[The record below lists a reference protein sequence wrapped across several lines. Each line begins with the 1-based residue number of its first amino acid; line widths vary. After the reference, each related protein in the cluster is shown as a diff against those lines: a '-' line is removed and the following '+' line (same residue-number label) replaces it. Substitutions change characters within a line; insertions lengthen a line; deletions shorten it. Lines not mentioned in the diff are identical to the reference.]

1 MSSWFQ
7 DQPHLLPEGKED
19 DAAALGCS
27 VAQYVLWLAS
37 VTPESASC
45 MRTRDAFRLATF
57 KPHFVR
63 KFIDYISPN
72 LIYLQKCL
80 DGVYEK
86 GWPILAIF
94 CDFLQMKSFKITILT
109 CFGCWQCPRIVRFN
123 CRFDCGDFNAGHLL
137 LNSYGQIL
145 HLEISFFLKMPIDEW

>member
-86 GWPILAIF
+86 GWPILPIF
-94 CDFLQMKSFKITILT
+94 FKLNPSKLRFLLVLGVDNTRVSWDLTADLTVEISTPVIYSSILMGKYFTLKLVFWKNAYWWVITI
-109 CFGCWQCPRIVRFN
+109 
-123 CRFDCGDFNAGHLL
+123 
-137 LNSYGQIL
+137 
-145 HLEISFFLKMPIDEW
+145 